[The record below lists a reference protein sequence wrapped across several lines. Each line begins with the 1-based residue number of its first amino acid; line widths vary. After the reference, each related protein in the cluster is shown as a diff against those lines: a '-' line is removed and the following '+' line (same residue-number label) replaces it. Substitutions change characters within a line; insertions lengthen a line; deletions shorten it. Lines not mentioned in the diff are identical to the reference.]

1 MPKGREGY
9 SLFSPEVAAAER
21 RTGRDRESERKR
33 EREEMSQAVCAEGLE
48 AASVPWKQPWDMDDS
63 EPCHV
68 SLSLDPRQV
77 RPGPNPDLSPH
88 MHEALRPAAHSHE
101 SCNLGAVCGQRQGC
115 RLMPGV
121 SGCGVRKAT
130 KRILADASRP
140 SKSPA
145 RPYGI
150 SGLEARFPAWPWPH

>member
-1 MPKGREGY
+1 MVSWPLSSFRSASRLLYPNHPGTWSDFGR
-9 SLFSPEVAAAER
+9 
-21 RTGRDRESERKR
+21 RD
-33 EREEMSQAVCAEGLE
+33 L
-48 AASVPWKQPWDMDDS
+48 ASRLLGDDL

-77 RPGPNPDLSPH
+77 RPEPNPDLSPH
-88 MHEALRPAAHSHE
+88 MHKALRPAAHSHE

-115 RLMPGV
+115 RLVPRV
-121 SGCGVRKAT
+121 SGYGVRKAT
-130 KRILADASRP
+130 KHILADALRP

-145 RPYGI
+145 HPYGI